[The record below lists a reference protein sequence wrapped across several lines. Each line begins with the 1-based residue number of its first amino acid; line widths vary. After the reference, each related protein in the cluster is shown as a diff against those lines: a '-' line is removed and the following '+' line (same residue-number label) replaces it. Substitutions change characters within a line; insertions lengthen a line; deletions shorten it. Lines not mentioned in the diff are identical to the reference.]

1 MRVFIGFLIM
11 NQKLVLIIASLQF
24 YCVSASSFTPPQSPM
39 KHSFSPYSP
48 ISYLAPSPKSV
59 ALCSPVRQVVS
70 FPLKNKEGATPKQ
83 VKHKDQ
89 FIKDVTNRP
98 RIDTFIALG
107 LKHEESLLRRSEK
120 TKKIQDGKIDFN
132 YWG

>member
-1 MRVFIGFLIM
+1 M
-11 NQKLVLIIASLQF
+11 NNKLVLIIASLQF
-24 YCVSASSFTPPQSPM
+24 YCVSASFSPQRSPI

-48 ISYLAPSPKSV
+48 IFYLAPSPKSV
-59 ALCSPVRQVVS
+59 ALCSPVRKVVS
-70 FPLKNKEGATPKQ
+70 SPLKNKEGATSQQ
-83 VKHKDQ
+83 VKHKDE
-89 FIKDVTNRP
+89 FIKDVANRP
-98 RIDTFIALG
+98 RIDAFIALG